1 MSLTKKQ
8 LEIADREEQR
18 IIAAGLTP
26 QADDEEIDESIL
38 AKTRGSARTG
48 AIVEGSN
55 SKKGKTVVVE
65 WDAELDE
72 MARDKS
78 AAEALTGRWLHET
91 LQIILTVSTDLKSR
105 LKKQAA
111 APKPA
116 VPGRRPKG
124 KQLG

>member
-48 AIVEGSN
+48 ATVEGSN

-91 LQIILTVSTDLKSR
+91 LQIILTIYNRSKESIEEAGSSTETCGARAS
-105 LKKQAA
+105 A
-111 APKPA
+111 
-116 VPGRRPKG
+116 
-124 KQLG
+124 